1 VAVSLHVTWDLE
13 NTEDKMVGPRVR
25 VTPWSCTSEWS
36 AVRDLVVSRHP
47 SALSHLMVWSSR
59 VARLPAGV
67 ETTVSLLQAHL
78 ALPHTPLSI
87 ATAVNRF
94 LNHISHLGMALWDVS
109 RLHEAASRLSVP
121 EWVVE
126 VRHETTHGAMPTI
139 TVLRAAMQF
148 ALTWLDN
155 HYWKEV
161 QERDV
166 EEVEGD
172 KTGSLLELY
181 KYLKVYQLWGT
192 GALLDIKEQGEVWDH
207 LLGLWDEVMLGRD
220 LLRLSVK
227 QAVGLVKTEI
237 VNMLREEEEEGLER
251 LVRILSEGELL
262 IPDKEF
268 LESLEDEEEGRKKT
282 GEVFVPK
289 QLQRLWADFVGLIDR
304 GLGAAALIDCLM
316 QRIAKEGGGEAGLLA
331 GAWVVLL
338 AEGMLGRGSKVISI
352 ANSSV
357 AESRLEKW
365 LTEANPVVAQL
376 AGLLCQVAGLEES
389 RRKKVELLV
398 RTAANP
404 PEVRAGE
411 GTVRG
416 LADLM
421 GVDTSAGETSKTDSN
436 SGWERDSKQAWE
448 TVPLGGWQGQNW
460 DALWVDGQWDD
471 EEPEQ
476 ENLPVFHIEPIDWSK
491 ANGIKRKGEE
501 KQGVAHFYSDKP
513 TKLNRLSGNMWKSS
527 KSPKRQR
534 RS

>member
-1 VAVSLHVTWDLE
+1 
-13 NTEDKMVGPRVR
+13 MVGPRVR
-25 VTPWSCTSEWS
+25 VTPWSCTNEWS
-36 AVRDLVVSRHP
+36 AVRDLVVGRHP
-47 SALSHLMVWSSR
+47 TALSHLMVWSSR

-67 ETTVSLLQAHL
+67 ETTVSLLQAYL
-78 ALPHTPLSI
+78 ATPHTPLSI

-139 TVLRAAMQF
+139 TLLRAAMHF
-148 ALTWLDN
+148 ALAWLDT

-161 QERDV
+161 QEGEI
-166 EEVEGD
+166 EEGGD
-172 KTGSLLELY
+172 GDRIGGLLELY

-192 GALLDIKEQGEVWDH
+192 VALLDIKEQGEVWDH
-207 LLGLWDEVMLGRD
+207 LQGLWEQAMAGRD
-220 LLRLSVK
+220 LVRLSVK

-237 VNMLREEEEEGLER
+237 VNLLREEEEEGLER
-251 LVRILSEGELL
+251 LARILVEEELL

-268 LESLEDEEEGRKKT
+268 LESLEEDEGVRKT
-282 GEVFVPK
+282 GEVSVPK
-289 QLQRLWADFVGLIDR
+289 QLQKLWTELVGLIDR
-304 GLGAAALIDCLM
+304 GLGVAALIDRLM
-316 QRIAKEGGGEAGLLA
+316 ERVGKEGGGDSGLLA

-338 AEGMLGRGSKVISI
+338 AEGMLGRGSKLIPI
-352 ANSSV
+352 TTSSV
-357 AESRLEKW
+357 VEARLEKW
-365 LTEANPVVAQL
+365 LAVANPVVAQL
-376 AGLLCQVAGLEES
+376 AGLLCQVAGMEES

-421 GVDTSAGETSKTDSN
+421 DTSVGETSKTDSN

-448 TVPLGGWQGQNW
+448 TEPLGGWQGQNW
-460 DALWVDGQWDD
+460 DALWVEGAWEE

-501 KQGVAHFYSDKP
+501 KQAVAHFYSDKP